1 MTGRV
6 ANLLETLLI
15 LTPLLTLNMSIEWVA
30 LLDLAGEIARL
41 IMRSQFTKARIPNP
55 LGAGL
60 VRLLG
65 ATKRL
70 H

>member
-30 LLDLAGEIARL
+30 LLDLVGEIARL
-41 IMRSQFTKARIPNP
+41 IMRSQSMKARIPNP